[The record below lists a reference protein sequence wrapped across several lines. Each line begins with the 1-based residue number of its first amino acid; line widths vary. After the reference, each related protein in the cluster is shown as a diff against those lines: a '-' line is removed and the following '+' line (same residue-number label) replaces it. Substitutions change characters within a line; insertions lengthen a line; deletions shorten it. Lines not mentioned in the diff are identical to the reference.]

1 MTRNMPSW
9 TVCWARTT
17 SICRRPRQ
25 TIYWTRRGRS
35 RFLSFPT
42 AARPSPSRI
51 WRSLSDGTGRS
62 GGLWPFPT
70 RTCRRSR
77 PRRKTV
83 PITSTSSSPAVG
95 ERLVRVPLD
104 RLPPH
109 PANAN
114 QMSAERLEAL
124 ARNVARPGEYP
135 PVIARPGGVARSSG
149 PRSGGLVGGFAAKRR
164 AVRGG
169 GAPSADVRRAAGRGR
184 DRRSGRRGGGCG
196 AGRKEPVRPG
206 VGRHLPRIPG
216 ARR

>member
-104 RLPPH
+104 RLRPH

-124 ARNVARPGEYP
+124 ARNVARPGSTP
-135 PVIARPGGVARSSG
+135 GDRAPWRSCSVFWPSIRRPCWRI
-149 PRSGGLVGGFAAKRR
+149 AAKRR